1 MKNKYLFMLFF
12 ATLLTACHVHTDE
25 EHLFPLTPLPKY
37 DSFEFDNRSNHIVRI
52 TDDLVSWELLPNQT
66 QCKRVN
72 CLSGG
77 TFYFNYME
85 GMTFD
90 ADDEFLFKGAIRVLF
105 DNKYEIT
112 HTEAIPH
119 SLASES
125 SYDTHQTTSGYYT
138 FTDED
143 YDYAV
148 EHGVKLDEPIE

>member
-1 MKNKYLFMLFF
+1 MKKIKMMIAVLVAF
-12 ATLLTACHVHTDE
+12 ASTACSEYLDNPSY
-25 EHLFPLTPLPKY
+25 FPKY
-37 DSFEFDNRSNHIVRI
+37 DSFEFANRSNHIVRI
-52 TDDLVSWELLPNQT
+52 TDDLVSWELQPNQT
-66 QCKRVN
+66 QRKRVN

-85 GMTFD
+85 GMTFGFK
-90 ADDEFLFKGAIRVLF
+90 DEFLFKGAIKVLF

-125 SYDTHQTTSGYYT
+125 SYGTYQTSSGYYT

-148 EHGVKLDEPIE
+148 ANGVVLGDSAQ